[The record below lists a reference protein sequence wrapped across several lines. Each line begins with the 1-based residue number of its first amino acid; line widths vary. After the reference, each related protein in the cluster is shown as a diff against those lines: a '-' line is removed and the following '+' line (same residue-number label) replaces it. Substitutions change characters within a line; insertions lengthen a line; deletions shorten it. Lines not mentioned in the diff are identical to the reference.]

1 MIQDIEGRFMIE
13 PNSRVLIIRMS
24 AIGDVI
30 ETLPAVHAL
39 RKRYPEAYL
48 VWVLERGPYS
58 LLKGHPD
65 LDGIVLFPK
74 QEIKAAIKDEGLF
87 SALKRLREFGD
98 TIRRYNADISLDMQ
112 NLFKSGLVGLLSG
125 AKQRIG
131 FRSFREGSYFF
142 LTDRLKPPKR
152 PRHFVD
158 WQLDYVRRLGADPDE
173 VEFVLPDYSKEE
185 RRVEEY
191 LQENRID
198 GDFFCL
204 APGTSWP
211 SKCWT
216 AEGMAQL
223 ADGLSEYGRV
233 IIVGSESDQQISS
246 AVMSLMQK
254 SFDNAVGWFNL
265 RELAVLLKKATLFFS
280 GDTGP
285 MHLAVAMGT
294 PVITWLGPTSREL
307 TGPYQKEA
315 LTISAGLPCQPCYKR
330 RCKHNRCMKGLTF
343 ETVWTK
349 VEPYL
354 RARVRVR
361 APERAKKEETQ
372 GEARGGNR

>member
-1 MIQDIEGRFMIE
+1 
-13 PNSRVLIIRMS
+13 
-24 AIGDVI
+24 
-30 ETLPAVHAL
+30 
-39 RKRYPEAYL
+39 
-48 VWVLERGPYS
+48 
-58 LLKGHPD
+58 
-65 LDGIVLFPK
+65 
-74 QEIKAAIKDEGLF
+74 
-87 SALKRLREFGD
+87 
-98 TIRRYNADISLDMQ
+98 
-112 NLFKSGLVGLLSG
+112 
-125 AKQRIG
+125 
-131 FRSFREGSYFF
+131 
-142 LTDRLKPPKR
+142 
-152 PRHFVD
+152 
-158 WQLDYVRRLGADPDE
+158 
-173 VEFVLPDYSKEE
+173 
-185 RRVEEY
+185 
-191 LQENRID
+191 
-198 GDFFCL
+198 
-204 APGTSWP
+204 
-211 SKCWT
+211 
-216 AEGMAQL
+216 MAQL